1 MPQWRDH
8 AMVGAMFGRVLFA
21 FVWLI
26 IAAGVALPLYPG
38 DVVTAVVTAADS
50 AVQPAAASQPF
61 GCEDYPVAETG
72 ADCPTAC
79 PCDQVLPAVFV
90 PLEEDMGVTL
100 GVSGRTPAKLPAKL
114 PAI

>member
-1 MPQWRDH
+1 
-8 AMVGAMFGRVLFA
+8 MVERVLFA
-21 FVWLI
+21 FVCLI

-38 DVVTAVVTAADS
+38 DAVTAVVPAAS
-50 AVQPAAASQPF
+50 SPVQPVAASQAF

-72 ADCPTAC
+72 AACPADC
-79 PCDQVLPAVFV
+79 PCDHLLPAVFV
-90 PLEEDMGVTL
+90 PLEEEMGVTL

>member
-1 MPQWRDH
+1 MLGH
-8 AMVGAMFGRVLFA
+8 VLFA
-21 FVWLI
+21 VVWLI

-38 DVVTAVVTAADS
+38 DVVTAVVPAAS
-50 AVQPAAASQPF
+50 SRVEPVAASQAF
-61 GCEDYPVAETG
+61 GCEDFPVAETG

-90 PLEEDMGVTL
+90 PLEESMGVTL

>member
-1 MPQWRDH
+1 ML
-8 AMVGAMFGRVLFA
+8 GRVLFA

-38 DVVTAVVTAADS
+38 DVVMAVVTAARDP
-50 AVQPAAASQPF
+50 VQPAAASGAF
-61 GCEDYPVAETG
+61 GCADCPVAEDSAG
-72 ADCPTAC
+72 CPSDC

-90 PLEEDMGVTL
+90 PLEQGMGVTL
-100 GVSGRTPAKLPAKL
+100 SVSGRSRAKLPAKL